1 MEGHLQAVGFIYK
14 TLGIIWLALT
24 VLIGSVVAVVLL
36 FFGSA
41 LALAYGAEAC
51 PVGADVPLGLM
62 AVVLVVIAGFF
73 TAYSVAAITAGI
85 AFPKRRPW
93 ARPLVVV
100 LSIVT
105 LFLNIPFGLA
115 IGIYSLWVCFS
126 SKTAKL
132 FEEASS

>member
-24 VLIGSVVAVVLL
+24 ALVGGVVAVVLL

-41 LALAYGAEAC
+41 LALACAGEAC
-51 PVGADVPLGLM
+51 PIAADVPMGLM
-62 AVVLVVIAGFF
+62 AVILVVVAGFF
-73 TAYSVAAITAGI
+73 AAYSVAAIAAGI